1 MERKIFSIAPSF
13 NCSLKC
19 TGCYLTT
26 GVTKEMRDLTKSDWY
41 WKEAMK
47 LAYQNGYR
55 EFAMTL
61 NPFPGAVDHAVK
73 LAKMARDIGF
83 DIINVTTV
91 GRKVLLD
98 WVEDEGWTE
107 TSDPTIYELISMI
120 DILSISIDEHR
131 ADSIE
136 DMTYQI
142 TIIHETIME
151 EANRGN
157 IQLRPDFILNINL
170 LWTPAVFGWVRSY
183 NNGNCDADCW
193 SEDCLNCWLNEVSNT
208 DGHFDLL
215 RIQHLILKPLSLY
228 PSEEWFWQNYQW
240 VVNNRPDIKIHGDG
254 ARIIGDAPLNNL
266 LGIND
271 CPGKNMLDIDPMGFV
286 RKCPE
291 NPIAHD
297 GSDIAKLEELVRNP
311 SSFNC
316 GDKCNCITG
325 QQ

>member
-1 MERKIFSIAPSF
+1 
-13 NCSLKC
+13 
-19 TGCYLTT
+19 
-26 GVTKEMRDLTKSDWY
+26 MRDLTKSDWY

-61 NPFPGAVDHAVK
+61 NPFPGAINHAIK
-73 LAKMARDIGF
+73 LAKMARGTGF
-83 DIINVTTV
+83 DVINVTTV

-98 WVEDEGWTE
+98 WVEDEGWNDP
-107 TSDPTIYELISMI
+107 SDPAIYELVSMI

-136 DMTYQI
+136 DMVYQI
-142 TIIHETIME
+142 NTIAESIRE
-151 EANRGN
+151 RGN
-157 IQLRPDFILNINL
+157 LRPDFILNINL
-170 LWTPAVFGWVRSY
+170 LWTPAVFGWVRDF
-183 NNGNCDADCW
+183 NNGNCNNDCW
-193 SEDCLNCWLNEVSNT
+193 TEDCLNCWLKEVSSA
-208 DGHFDLL
+208 DGYYDRL

-228 PSEEWFWQNYQW
+228 PSEDWFWKNYQW
-240 VVNNRPDIKIHGDG
+240 VVNNRPHIKIHGDG
-254 ARIIGDAPLNNL
+254 HQIIGDAPLNNL
-266 LGIND
+266 LGINE
-271 CPGKNMLDIDPMGFV
+271 CPGKYMLDIDPMGFV

-291 NPIAHD
+291 NPIAHN

>member
-1 MERKIFSIAPSF
+1 
-13 NCSLKC
+13 
-19 TGCYLTT
+19 
-26 GVTKEMRDLTKSDWY
+26 
-41 WKEAMK
+41 
-47 LAYQNGYR
+47 
-55 EFAMTL
+55 MTL

-183 NNGNCDADCW
+183 NNGNCDGDCW
-193 SEDCLNCWLNEVSNT
+193 SEDCLNCSLNEISNT

-228 PSEEWFWQNYQW
+228 PKRRMVLAELS
-240 VVNNRPDIKIHGDG
+240 V
-254 ARIIGDAPLNNL
+254 
-266 LGIND
+266 
-271 CPGKNMLDIDPMGFV
+271 
-286 RKCPE
+286 
-291 NPIAHD
+291 
-297 GSDIAKLEELVRNP
+297 GS
-311 SSFNC
+311 
-316 GDKCNCITG
+316 
-325 QQ
+325 Q

>member
-98 WVEDEGWTE
+98 WVEDEGYAG
-107 TSDPTIYELISMI
+107 SSNPSIYELISMI

-136 DMTYQI
+136 DMVNQI
-142 TIIHETIME
+142 TTIDLE
-151 EANRGN
+151 ISARSN
-157 IQLRPDFILNINL
+157 IRPNFIFNINL
-170 LWTPAVFGWVRSY
+170 LWTPAVFGWVRDF
-183 NNGNCDADCW
+183 NNGNCDEMCW
-193 SEDCLNCWLNEVSNT
+193 SEDCLNCLVKQVRNGKEYF
-208 DGHFDLL
+208 DGL

-228 PSEEWFWQNYQW
+228 PSEKWFWQNYQW
-240 VVNNRPDIKIHGDG
+240 VVDNRPDIKIHGDG
-254 ARIIGDAPLNNL
+254 HRIIGDAPLNNL
-266 LGIND
+266 IGIND

-297 GSDIAKLEELVRNP
+297 GSNIAKLEELVRNP

>member
-1 MERKIFSIAPSF
+1 
-13 NCSLKC
+13 
-19 TGCYLTT
+19 
-26 GVTKEMRDLTKSDWY
+26 MRDLTKSDWY

-61 NPFPGAVDHAVK
+61 NPFPGAVDHAIR
-73 LAKMARDIGF
+73 LAKTARDTGF

-91 GRKVLLD
+91 GRKVLLE
-98 WVEDEGWTE
+98 WVEDEGWND
-107 TSDPTIYELISMI
+107 TSDPAIYELLSMI

-136 DMTYQI
+136 DMVYQI
-142 TIIHETIME
+142 STIA
-151 EANRGN
+151 EAIRERSK
-157 IQLRPDFILNINL
+157 LRPHFILNINL
-170 LWTPAVFGWVRSY
+170 LWTPAVFGWVRNF
-183 NNGNCDADCW
+183 NNGNCDNDCW
-193 SEDCLNCWLNEVSNT
+193 TEDCLNCWLKEVST
-208 DGHFDLL
+208 SDGYYDRL

-228 PSEEWFWQNYQW
+228 QSEEWFWQNYQW
-240 VVNNRPDIKIHGDG
+240 VVNNRPHIKIHGDG
-254 ARIIGDAPLNNL
+254 HQIIGDAPLNNL
-266 LGIND
+266 LGINE

-311 SSFNC
+311 SFSC

-325 QQ
+325 